1 LVIESL
7 QRHWQAGV
15 KDISARMTPTVTSTG
30 KSFALLLFSLVAA
43 VAPLQAGDVT
53 VFAAASL
60 ADSLKEIAAAYEKRS
75 GDRIVFNFA
84 ASSLL
89 ARQIQKGAPADIF
102 FSADEVRMDGLEKE
116 GLIDANTRR
125 SRLGNTLVVVVPSD
139 GGPPLSN
146 PRELAEARVKRIA
159 IADPEVVPAGVY
171 ARLWLEKI
179 QLWPVIQPKVVPT
192 ENVRAALAAVESGNV
207 EAGIVYKTDAA
218 ISRRVKVVY
227 EVPAKDGPDISYPVA
242 IVKESKQPAAAKRL
256 LVYLE
261 SVEAGN
267 IFRNYGF
274 IVRE

>member
-1 LVIESL
+1 
-7 QRHWQAGV
+7 
-15 KDISARMTPTVTSTG
+15 MTPTVTSTG